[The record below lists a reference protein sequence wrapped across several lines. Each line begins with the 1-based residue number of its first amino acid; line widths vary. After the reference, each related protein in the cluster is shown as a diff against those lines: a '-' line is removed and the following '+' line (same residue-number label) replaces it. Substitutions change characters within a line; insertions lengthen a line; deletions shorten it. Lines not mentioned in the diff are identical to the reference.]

1 MKEVNIEIC
10 ANGLFS
16 MDVAQKLGVTRIE
29 LCENLE
35 IGGTTPSYGCLQ
47 MASQIKTIETRV
59 LIRPRSGH
67 YCYSESEIQQML
79 FEIEFAKSLGF
90 DGIVIG
96 ALKPDGTIDDKLM
109 KLIRKAASKLK
120 LTFHR
125 AIDASADPID
135 AIKILID
142 LGVDTVLTSGA
153 QPTASQGIVS
163 IKQMQQL
170 YGSQIEILAGGG
182 INASNA
188 IALIKESGINSIHLS
203 AKKTNPTP
211 QYWSAGKDPTGSNMQ
226 TTATDAEE
234 ILQLLNKLKVAGYTI
249 TQP

>member
-1 MKEVNIEIC
+1 MKEVTIEIC

-16 MDVAQKLGVTRIE
+16 MDVAQKSGITRIE

-47 MASQIKTIETRV
+47 MAAQIKTIETRV

-79 FEIEFAKSLGF
+79 FEIEFVKSLGF

-109 KLIRKAASKLK
+109 KGIRKAASKLK

-125 AIDASADPID
+125 AIDATANPVD
-135 AIKILID
+135 AIKLLID
-142 LGVDTVLTSGA
+142 LGIDTVLTSGG
-153 QPTASQGIVS
+153 QPTANQGVVV
-163 IKQMQQL
+163 IKKMQQL
-170 YGSQIEILAGGG
+170 FGNQIEIMAGGG
-182 INASNA
+182 ITAANAT
-188 IALIKESGINSIHLS
+188 ALIKDSGINSLHLS
-203 AKKTNPTP
+203 AKKTIPSPQQWPT
-211 QYWSAGKDPTGSNMQ
+211 GKDHTGSNMQ
-226 TTATDAEE
+226 MTATDAEE
-234 ILQLLNKLKVAGYTI
+234 IQQLINQLKNNGYKI
-249 TQP
+249 IQP

>member
-1 MKEVNIEIC
+1 MNELTVEIC
-10 ANGLFS
+10 ANGVFS
-16 MDVAQKLGVTRIE
+16 LDVAQKFGVARTE

-35 IGGTTPSYGCLQ
+35 VGGTTPSYGCL
-47 MASQIKTIETRV
+47 MSASKIKTTEVRV

-67 YCYSESEIQQML
+67 YCYSATEIQQML
-79 FEIEFAKSLGF
+79 FDIELVKSLGF
-90 DGIVIG
+90 DGIVVG
-96 ALKPDGTIDDKLM
+96 ALKTDGTIDDKCI
-109 KLIRKAASKLK
+109 KLFREAASKLK

-153 QPTASQGIVS
+153 QPTAYQGVGS

-170 YGSQIEILAGGG
+170 YGNQIEILAGGG

-188 IALIKESGINSIHLS
+188 VALIKETGINSIHLS

-211 QYWSAGKDPTGSNMQ
+211 HNWSAGKDRTGSIMQ

-234 ILQLLNKLKVAGYTI
+234 IAQLFNKLKDAGYTI